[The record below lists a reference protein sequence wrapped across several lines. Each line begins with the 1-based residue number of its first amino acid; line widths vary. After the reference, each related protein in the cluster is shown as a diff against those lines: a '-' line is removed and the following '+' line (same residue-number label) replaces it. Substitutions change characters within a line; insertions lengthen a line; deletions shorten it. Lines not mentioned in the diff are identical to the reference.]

1 MDLSALDVSRIQFA
15 FVVTFHIIFPSFT
28 IGLAAWL
35 AVLEWRH
42 QATGNPV
49 YRTLFNF
56 WVKIFAVSFGMGVVS
71 GIVMAFQFGTNW
83 SVLSERTGPIQ
94 GPLLGYESFTAF
106 ILEATF
112 LGVVLFGR
120 KRVSPAMFLIACM
133 LVALGTTLSS
143 FWIMANN
150 SWMQV
155 PVGHAIDAAG
165 RIVPTDWRAI
175 IGGPVFLIRW
185 MHMLL
190 AAYLTTAIVV
200 AATGAWYTLKG
211 IHKTTARAMLIWGMG
226 LVAVFT
232 PIQIGFGHFAG
243 EIIRDYQPAKFAAVE
258 GRWDSGRRAP
268 LVVAAWPDNAAEKNL
283 FEINI
288 PVLGSVVDSG
298 DPNSYERGI
307 KDIPVSDRAPFLVP
321 FYGFRI
327 MFGLALLMLFIG
339 WYGSWR
345 NFRHGIERSRWF
357 LWLTA
362 FSFPI
367 GWIAVLAGWY
377 TAEVGRQPWVV
388 TGLLRTSDAVTP
400 SLTLSHALISLSLY
414 VLVYLVVYGFGVR
427 YLWDVFK
434 KGPADSEPSASN
446 ATHVQE
452 AV

>member
-1 MDLSALDVSRIQFA
+1 MDLSALDLSRIQFA

-49 YRTLFNF
+49 YRTLFDF

-83 SVLSERTGPIQ
+83 SVLSEKTGPIQ

-120 KRVSPAMFLIACM
+120 KRMSPAMFLTACI

-155 PVGHAIDAAG
+155 PVGHAIDATG
-165 RIVPTDWRAI
+165 RIIPNDWREI
-175 IGGPVFLIRW
+175 IGGPVFLTRW

-190 AAYLTTAIVV
+190 AAYLTTATVV
-200 AATGAWYTLKG
+200 SATGAWYMLKG

-226 LVAVFT
+226 LMAVFT
-232 PIQIGFGHFAG
+232 PIQMGFGHLAG
-243 EIIRDYQPAKFAAVE
+243 EIIRDHQPAKFAAVE
-258 GRWDSGRRAP
+258 GRWESGSRAP

-298 DPNSYERGI
+298 NPDSYQRGI
-307 KDIPVSDRAPFLVP
+307 KDIPVADRAPFLVP
-321 FYGFRI
+321 FYGFRL
-327 MFGLALLMLFIG
+327 MVGLAVLMLFIG
-339 WYGSWR
+339 WYGSWH
-345 NFRHGIERSRWF
+345 NVRHSIERSRWF
-357 LWLTA
+357 LRLTA
-362 FSFPI
+362 ISFPI

-400 SLTLSHALISLSLY
+400 SLTFNHALTSLCLY

-427 YLWDVFK
+427 YLWNLFK
-434 KGPADSEPSASN
+434 KGPSDLAPN
-446 ATHVQE
+446 ATHTQE

>member
-1 MDLSALDVSRIQFA
+1 MDLSALDISRIQFA

-35 AVLEWRH
+35 AVLEWRS
-42 QATGNPV
+42 QATGNPI
-49 YRTLFNF
+49 YRRLFDF
-56 WVKIFAVSFGMGVVS
+56 WLKIFAVSFGMGVVS

-106 ILEATF
+106 ILEASF

-120 KRVSPAMFLIACM
+120 KRVSPAMYLTACI

-155 PVGHAIDAAG
+155 PVGHTIDAAG
-165 RIVPTDWRAI
+165 RMIPSDWQAI
-175 IGGPVFLIRW
+175 IAGPVFLTRW
-185 MHMLL
+185 IHMLL
-190 AAYLTTAIVV
+190 AAYLTTATVV
-200 AATGAWYTLKG
+200 AATGAWYLLKG
-211 IHKTTARAMLIWGMG
+211 RHQNTAKAMLVWGMA
-226 LVAVFT
+226 LMAVFT
-232 PIQIGFGHFAG
+232 PIQMGFGHLAG
-243 EIIRDYQPAKFAAVE
+243 EIIREHQPAKFAAVE
-258 GRWDSGRRAP
+258 GRWESGTRAP
-268 LVVAAWPDNAAEKNL
+268 LVMLAWPDNAAEKNR
-283 FEINI
+283 FEFSI

-298 DPNSYERGI
+298 NPDSYQRGI
-307 KDIPVSDRAPFLVP
+307 KDIPVDERAPFLVP

-327 MFGLALLMLFIG
+327 MVGVGVLMLFIG
-339 WYGSWR
+339 WYGCWR
-345 NFRHGIERSRWF
+345 NIRKNIEQSPWF
-357 LWLTA
+357 LRLTA
-362 FSFPI
+362 LSFPI

-414 VLVYLVVYGFGVR
+414 VVVYLVVYGFGVR
-427 YLWDVFK
+427 YLWNLFN
-434 KGPADSEPSASN
+434 KGPA
-446 ATHVQE
+446 
-452 AV
+452 

>member
-1 MDLSALDVSRIQFA
+1 MDLTAIDLSRIQFA

-49 YRTLFNF
+49 YRSLFDF

-83 SVLSERTGPIQ
+83 SVLSEKTGPIQ

-120 KRVSPAMFLIACM
+120 KRVSPRMFLTSCI
-133 LVALGTTLSS
+133 LVALGTTMSS

-155 PVGHAIDAAG
+155 PVGHTIDAMG
-165 RIVPTDWRAI
+165 RIVPSDWSEI
-175 IGGPVFLIRW
+175 IGGHVFLIRW

-190 AAYLTTAIVV
+190 AAYLTTATVV
-200 AATGAWYTLKG
+200 SATGAWYMLKG
-211 IHKTTARAMLIWGMG
+211 LHRSTARAMLVWGMG
-226 LVAVFT
+226 LMAVFT
-232 PIQIGFGHFAG
+232 PIQIGFGHLAG
-243 EIIRDYQPAKFAAVE
+243 EIIREYQPSKFAAVE
-258 GRWDSGRRAP
+258 GRWDSGSRAP

-283 FEINI
+283 FEITI
-288 PVLGSVVDSG
+288 PVLGSIVDSG
-298 DPNSYERGI
+298 NPNSYQRGI
-307 KDIPVSDRAPFLVP
+307 KDIPVADRAPFLVP
-321 FYGFRI
+321 FYGFRL
-327 MFGLALLMLFIG
+327 MFGMAVLMLFIG
-339 WYGSWR
+339 WYGSWH
-345 NFRHGIERSRWF
+345 NFRHSIERSRWF
-357 LWLTA
+357 LTLA
-362 FSFPI
+362 AISFPI

-400 SLTLSHALISLSLY
+400 SLTFSHALTSLSLY
-414 VLVYLVVYGFGVR
+414 VLVYLLVYGFGFQ
-427 YLWDVFK
+427 YLWRLFK
-434 KGPADSEPSASN
+434 KGPSDISPN
-446 ATHVQE
+446 PTHAKE

>member
-1 MDLSALDVSRIQFA
+1 MDLTALDLSRIQFA

-49 YRTLFNF
+49 YRTLFDF

-83 SVLSERTGPIQ
+83 SVLSEKTGPIQ

-120 KRVSPAMFLIACM
+120 KRVSPRAFLMSCV

-143 FWIMANN
+143 FWILANN

-165 RIVPTDWRAI
+165 RIVPTDWREI
-175 IGGPVFLIRW
+175 IGGHVFLTRW
-185 MHMLL
+185 LHMLL
-190 AAYLTTAIVV
+190 AAYLTTATVV
-200 AATGAWYTLKG
+200 SATGAWYLLKG
-211 IHKTTARAMLIWGMG
+211 IHQATARAMLIWGMG
-226 LVAVFT
+226 LMAVFT
-232 PIQIGFGHFAG
+232 PIQIGFGHLAG

-258 GRWDSGRRAP
+258 GRWESGTRAP
-268 LVVAAWPDNAAEKNL
+268 LVVAAWPDNKAEKNS
-283 FEINI
+283 FEISI
-288 PVLGSVVDSG
+288 PVLGSMVDSG
-298 DPNSYERGI
+298 NPDSYQRGI
-307 KDIPVSDRAPFLVP
+307 KDIPADERAPFLVP

-327 MFGLALLMLFIG
+327 MVGLSLLMLFIG
-339 WYGSWR
+339 WYGSWH
-345 NFRHGIERSRWF
+345 NYRHSIERSRWF
-357 LWLTA
+357 LHLTA
-362 FSFPI
+362 ISFPI
-367 GWIAVLAGWY
+367 GWICVMAGWY

-400 SLTLSHALISLSLY
+400 SLTFNHALTSLILY
-414 VLVYLVVYGFGVR
+414 VSVYLIVYGFGVR
-427 YLWDVFK
+427 YLWNLFK
-434 KGPADSEPSASN
+434 QGPSETGLS
-446 ATHVQE
+446 TKE